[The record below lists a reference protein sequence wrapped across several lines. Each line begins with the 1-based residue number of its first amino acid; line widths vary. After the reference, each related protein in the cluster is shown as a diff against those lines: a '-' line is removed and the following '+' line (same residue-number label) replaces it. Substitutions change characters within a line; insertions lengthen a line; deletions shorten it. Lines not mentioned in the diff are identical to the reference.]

1 MALWFDEPLLPDTIQ
16 IGKKKYK
23 IKYRTD
29 RAELEEMAMWNWIY
43 RQMWED
49 LNDNGHV
56 WLLKDVFKSAIEGDS
71 WVILQFYGMSYSGK
85 SWLAIA
91 KALELKLFL
100 NFYGYDDVV
109 IKFAR
114 NWAETLSLLQELKKG
129 DIIICDEETDLMG
142 EDSDTERAAMSNVLR
157 SSRALGINIF
167 FLDPEPKP
175 KPNVDAWIRVAG
187 TIPDLFKT
195 MSIVYAHNI
204 KLIGLD
210 FTDIPLEDP
219 DFQEIMTEY
228 EHDKLENIRDLIRN
242 RGRVGVDLTTQQVQ
256 MATELA
262 NHAKHLM
269 NTEGVRITKELL
281 TVYADDVGIVGS
293 IAMVNKVIIRAYQ
306 MVHGSG
312 IFKRIDMGIHTIDVL
327 DAEYGPI
334 PEDFLPF
341 IEEHIEEWR
350 LKWNSMTGDSVSRA
364 IVNTFLTYISDP
376 TITQDGAIEKTIG
389 GVSNR
394 ETLSRHMGALSNL
407 SGWLTELYLLH
418 KNPTWEHGGMGTND
432 PDLIDHENKRVISV
446 KFRSNKDPYVKDK
459 RLRADGTVKQKAS
472 VASSEIQYAIEHNYD
487 LWCLVFSL
495 RGTGAQYGLVAWAI
509 NIIESSQQQSNSQ
522 SNQDS

>member
-167 FLDPEPKP
+167 F
-175 KPNVDAWIRVAG
+175 
-187 TIPDLFKT
+187 
-195 MSIVYAHNI
+195 
-204 KLIGLD
+204 
-210 FTDIPLEDP
+210 FT
-219 DFQEIMTEY
+219 
-228 EHDKLENIRDLIRN
+228 
-242 RGRVGVDLTTQQVQ
+242 
-256 MATELA
+256 
-262 NHAKHLM
+262 
-269 NTEGVRITKELL
+269 
-281 TVYADDVGIVGS
+281 GIV
-293 IAMVNKVIIRAYQ
+293 
-306 MVHGSG
+306 
-312 IFKRIDMGIHTIDVL
+312 TIDSHPV
-327 DAEYGPI
+327 
-334 PEDFLPF
+334 
-341 IEEHIEEWR
+341 HI
-350 LKWNSMTGDSVSRA
+350 SSA
-364 IVNTFLTYISDP
+364 INFVFP
-376 TITQDGAIEKTIG
+376 
-389 GVSNR
+389 
-394 ETLSRHMGALSNL
+394 
-407 SGWLTELYLLH
+407 
-418 KNPTWEHGGMGTND
+418 ND
-432 PDLIDHENKRVISV
+432 RNII
-446 KFRSNKDPYVKDK
+446 
-459 RLRADGTVKQKAS
+459 
-472 VASSEIQYAIEHNYD
+472 
-487 LWCLVFSL
+487 FSL
-495 RGTGAQYGLVAWAI
+495 AAYHT
-509 NIIESSQQQSNSQ
+509 S
-522 SNQDS
+522 